1 MIEEELKRNI
11 TETIDDQLN
20 HNLELICSSNYL
32 ADRILTL
39 IRTSGLFMDT
49 DMVKGLIFEVQAKKC
64 ANCPKNKE
72 VM

>member
-1 MIEEELKRNI
+1 MTEEELKRNI

-39 IRTSGLFMDT
+39 FREAGLKSPEDW
-49 DMVKGLIFEVQAKKC
+49 
-64 ANCPKNKE
+64 KE
-72 VM
+72 KWDASEHYK

>member
-1 MIEEELKRNI
+1 MTEEELKRNI